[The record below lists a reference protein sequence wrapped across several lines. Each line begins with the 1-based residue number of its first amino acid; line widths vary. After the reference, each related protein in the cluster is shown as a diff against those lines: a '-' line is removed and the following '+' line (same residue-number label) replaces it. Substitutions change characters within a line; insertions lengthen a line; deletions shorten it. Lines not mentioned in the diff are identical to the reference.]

1 MSEGPSNGELAV
13 MIKGI
18 REVLELRFNENDKD
32 HKLVNTHLK
41 ELNGQVVK
49 NTKFRWQVY
58 VYGSLAIVGI
68 PLMLKEI
75 IDKIF

>member
-41 ELNGQVVK
+41 E
-49 NTKFRWQVY
+49 
-58 VYGSLAIVGI
+58 
-68 PLMLKEI
+68 
-75 IDKIF
+75 